1 MPTKPEW
8 LMRIEKEMKEKTGKL
23 DLSKCELE
31 KIPKEL
37 LEMEWLL
44 ELNLEVNKITRIE
57 NLQNLKS
64 LELLLIYH
72 NQIGKIENLEFL
84 VNLTGLYLD
93 NNKIEK
99 IENIDHLNNLETL
112 ALFKNFIN
120 KIENLENN
128 IKLEIIF
135 LDFNQI
141 KKIENVNHLTRL
153 KKLSLTFNQIDII
166 ENIESLSN
174 LEILELNNNK
184 ISIIENIDNFLQ
196 LSTLKLHCNQIE
208 KITNLNKLSNLK
220 DLNLSK
226 NKIKKIENISA
237 KNNPFLKLLDLNDN
251 LIENTDGLKYIN
263 SLSFLGLSNNAD
275 IFDISFLHG
284 HTKLNELYLSQ
295 NPLRSID
302 VIENLPDLKRLVL
315 SNTGITSLKPL
326 MTIIKKGIP
335 VKLVY
340 GFEDTGDGIFIK
352 DNNELDISKEIIE
365 QGNDAIVQF
374 YELQQNQSHALDEIF
389 LNEAKLIL
397 VGEGKVGKTSLR
409 VKLINPGANLPKDD
423 ERTRGIDIDDYSFQ
437 LKNLDTYKAHIWDFG
452 GQNIQYALHRFFM
465 TENSLYI
472 LMTESRNERDKNFMY
487 WFQNIDL
494 FGGKDSPILIVMNLM
509 HGDRG
514 ANIDIASYV
523 SEFKKIVNNQILEV
537 NLLNPEQDSCL
548 QNLRTIIEQQ
558 LENLPHIRK
567 PIFRCWLDVREALL
581 SEAKSNK
588 NFIDMKRYEEICDG
602 NGVNGEEHRKLIG
615 RYLHNLGI
623 VLWYHDKDYLRNMMI
638 LNPMWAITAIYKII
652 DDKKIQDNKGKFDTT
667 DLDRLWND
675 ASYKFSKD
683 ELTSLLKVFKICF
696 QRRYKNEYIVP
707 ALMEANPPAIAKD
720 WDNTA
725 CTTVTFEYVFM
736 PKGIANQLT
745 ADLHQ
750 HIQDEL
756 DHVWAYGVV
765 LHYAEDAGTMAM
777 IVENTYNRKITIDVK
792 GNYANRFMGIIIQ
805 ELKNINNSYMG
816 LKSEMKIPCTCNKC
830 KTLST
835 PQLYTEQDLLE
846 KLKENK
852 TEVYCNKL
860 DDKVAIQP
868 VLESIGI
875 SHPVFEKYRRW
886 DSNEKMRE
894 LYTKENNKKKKVFIS
909 YSHAQTEY
917 VKIFSTDLKSYLKL
931 PNIDF
936 EIFDDFQIPLG
947 IQWDDFLQDKV
958 AGCNIM
964 ILLVSQ
970 EFMNSKYIQEKEF
983 GAAAARLKNENDMLI
998 VPVYFAPCNFNDEKE
1013 LNQLQFFKPE
1023 GNDYNEAQKA
1033 KRFSYID
1040 LVSFSKDN
1048 VPIHNSNRSHYMNDF
1063 VNKLRPIIK

>member
-1 MPTKPEW
+1 MQTKPEW
-8 LMRIEKEMKEKTGKL
+8 LMRIEKEMEEKTGYL
-23 DLSKCELE
+23 DLSKCDLE
-31 KIPKEL
+31 KIPFEL
-37 LEMEWLL
+37 HNMTWLNG
-44 ELNLEVNKITRIE
+44 LNLAENKITKIE
-57 NLQNLKS
+57 NLNELKKLKV
-64 LELLLIYH
+64 LELWS
-72 NQIGKIENLEFL
+72 NQVEKIENLEELKNLNILNLYNNQISKIENLEKLSVLETLDLYNNQISKIENLDELIYLLHLSLFKNKIRIIE
-84 VNLTGLYLD
+84 NLTKLRNLQFLSLSV
-93 NNKIEK
+93 NQIEK
-99 IENIDHLNNLETL
+99 IENLSELINIEDLYLMLNKITS
-112 ALFKNFIN
+112 
-120 KIENLENN
+120 IENLEELKLLRTLDLADNLIEKMEN
-128 IKLEIIF
+128 LERLENLEVLSLGKNKIQKLEGI
-135 LDFNQI
+135 
-141 KKIENVNHLTRL
+141 
-153 KKLSLTFNQIDII
+153 
-166 ENIESLSN
+166 
-174 LEILELNNNK
+174 
-184 ISIIENIDNFLQ
+184 
-196 LSTLKLHCNQIE
+196 
-208 KITNLNKLSNLK
+208 
-220 DLNLSK
+220 SK
-226 NKIKKIENISA
+226 NKILRK
-237 KNNPFLKLLDLNDN
+237 LDLYENV
-251 LIENTDGLKYIN
+251 IELPIIELKHNTELDY
-263 SLSFLGLSNNAD
+263 LGLSNNK
-275 IFDISFLHG
+275 ITDISVLSEL
-284 HTKLNELYLSQ
+284 TKLKELYLSQ
-295 NPLRSID
+295 NPLNSID
-302 VIENLPDLKRLVL
+302 VIENLPDLKRLIL

-365 QGNDAIVQF
+365 QGNEAIIEF
-374 YELQQNQSHALDEIF
+374 YKLQQNKSHALDEIF

-409 VKLINPGANLPKDD
+409 VKLINPGATLPKDD

-777 IVENTYNRKITIDVK
+777 IVENTYNRKITINVK

-816 LKSEMKIPCTCNKC
+816 LKSEMKIPCTCDKC